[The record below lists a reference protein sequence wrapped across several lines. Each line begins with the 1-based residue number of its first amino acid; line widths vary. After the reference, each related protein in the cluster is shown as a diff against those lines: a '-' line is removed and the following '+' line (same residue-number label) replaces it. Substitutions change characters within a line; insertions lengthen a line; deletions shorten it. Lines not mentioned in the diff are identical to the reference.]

1 MRRFMVKPGEK
12 AALKHANPDALGQ
25 QKSQRHAKTE
35 LQKALERLD
44 ELQSRMWAEHKH
56 ALLIVLQGRD
66 AAGKDSLIRHVIS
79 GMNPQGCV
87 VSSFKQPTPEELAHD
102 FLWRVHKVS
111 PARGTVAVF
120 NRSQYEDVLA
130 ARVHRLVPKK
140 VWKAR
145 YREINEFEHLLYRDN
160 DTTVLKFFLNISK
173 EEQLARFARRLDDPS
188 RNWKISESDYTERDL
203 WRDYTEAFEEM
214 FRETSTYHAPWFIIP
229 ANHKWSCHLNV
240 AQILIEAMSD
250 MGIKLPKPSV
260 DLDAIRRKYHAE
272 EKDRRS

>member
-1 MRRFMVKPGEK
+1 MVKPGEK

-272 EKDRRS
+272 EKERRS